1 MWDLTTENIVQHIVD
16 ICRER
21 GIAVSKVESDLG
33 FGNGYLNPKKVS
45 DMKIQRLMRIL
56 DYLNISP
63 SEFFDTEARARE
75 IEESENEKTATQ
87 SDGQDNDLQ
96 DYANSLFQQL
106 PIQEKIRLI
115 AEMQDQ
121 LQSAPAL
128 DVQQE
133 SD

>member
-21 GIAVSKVESDLG
+21 DIAVSKVESDLG

-63 SEFFDTEARARE
+63 NEFFDTEARIRE

-87 SDGQDNDLQ
+87 RDGDP
-96 DYANSLFQQL
+96 NSNINKL
-106 PIQEKIRLI
+106 
-115 AEMQDQ
+115 
-121 LQSAPAL
+121 L
-128 DVQQE
+128 DVVPELTDQQAE
-133 SD
+133 FLLPQVLGLVSAQKDQDTSK